1 MSSTK
6 RKAPDSGMSVD
17 KRPRISSDD
26 SEILEFEE
34 SDALIEQVDGDDNKC
49 RTGCIYLITNP
60 FNGKVYV
67 GQTLNYKRRMS
78 GHEYSG
84 KNPKFYFSRAI
95 HKYGWENFTKEILI
109 DDVPEEDLDNLEIN
123 YIAFY
128 NSFNRENGYNRTK
141 GGGGTSGFKCT
152 EEQRQAQSK
161 VMTKNHSVEGGGC
174 VCFCNTYK
182 KWKAIGSQTSGHKS
196 IGKYFTKEHACQALN
211 LYNETGECMPSDVT
225 KRRAGTGSI
234 SFRKK
239 KWRATSPEPNPLEIG
254 GFFTK
259 EKAIAALKLYNE
271 TGERMPSDITQ
282 RRDGTGSIRER
293 PTKRMVMRYYGI
305 ISIKTKIYRT
315 KTYGSRKEAE
325 LELEKIIINN
335 Q

>member
-1 MSSTK
+1 MS
-6 RKAPDSGMSVD
+6 A
-17 KRPRISSDD
+17 
-26 SEILEFEE
+26 
-34 SDALIEQVDGDDNKC
+34 
-49 RTGCIYLITNP
+49 
-60 FNGKVYV
+60 
-67 GQTLNYKRRMS
+67 
-78 GHEYSG
+78 HEYSG
-84 KNPKFYFSRAI
+84 KNPKQYFSRAI

-141 GGGGTSGFKCT
+141 GGGGSSGRELT

-161 VMTKNHSVEGGGC
+161 VMTKNHSVEGGGS
-174 VCFCNTYK
+174 VSFCNTIK
-182 KWKAIGSQTSGHKS
+182 KWTVTGSQTSGKKS
-196 IGKYFTKEHACQALN
+196 IGLYFTKEHACQALK
-211 LYNETGECMPSDVT
+211 LYNETGERMPSDVT

-254 GFFTK
+254 GYFTK
-259 EKAIAALKLYNE
+259 QKAIAALKLYNE

-282 RRDGTGSIRER
+282 RRAGTGTIRER
-293 PTKRMVMRYYGI
+293 LSKKMGMRYYGC
-305 ISIKTKIYRT
+305 ISIKTKLLQT
-315 KTYGSRKEAE
+315 KTYGSREDAE